1 MKRLSTLILLVFSSF
16 CAVLV
21 FAQNYEVPR
30 TQWGQPDLQ
39 GVWNFSSNVPMQR
52 PSRFGERQFLT
63 EEEIAEAEVR
73 RAAVADRGE
82 PDDDGHDVQAGTA
95 ARLLRLREGTGGP
108 GGQRGGVPGGV
119 FPS

>member
-1 MKRLSTLILLVFSSF
+1 MSTLILLVFSSF

-52 PSRFGERQFLT
+52 PS
-63 EEEIAEAEVR
+63 
-73 RAAVADRGE
+73 
-82 PDDDGHDVQAGTA
+82 
-95 ARLLRLREGTGGP
+95 
-108 GGQRGGVPGGV
+108 
-119 FPS
+119 